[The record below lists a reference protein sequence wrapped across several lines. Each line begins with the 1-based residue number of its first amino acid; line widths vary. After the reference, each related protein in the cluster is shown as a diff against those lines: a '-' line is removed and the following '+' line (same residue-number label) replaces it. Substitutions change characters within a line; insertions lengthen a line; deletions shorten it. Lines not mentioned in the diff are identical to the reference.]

1 MIRPRSPAL
10 VWVAATVLL
19 LAVAWAPPVA
29 AQPGKEMVKRPNVL
43 LICVDDLKPLAG
55 CYGSPLIRTPNLD
68 RLAARGLLFERAY
81 CNQAV
86 CAPSRNALMTGLR
99 PQSIGIYDLGTN
111 FRLAVPQ
118 AVTLA
123 QYFKQHG
130 WRTEA
135 LGKIFHV
142 GHGNHEDPASWSVPH
157 WGPRGGPA
165 GGYVLP
171 ENRPSQPTREE
182 ARFTNVPEA
191 KAAQLPRGAPTE
203 CADVPDST
211 YADGRIADEAIRRL
225 QAAKERPEQPFFL
238 AVGFLKPHLPFVAPK
253 RYWDL
258 YDPKDLPMPRIKA
271 PPEGAPP
278 FAPTTWGEL
287 RQYSDIPA
295 TGPLDDAKARHL
307 IHGYYAATSYMDA
320 QLGRVL
326 DALDATG
333 LGANTIIV
341 LWGDHGWHLGDHG
354 MWCKHT
360 NYEQAAR
367 IPLIIVAPGAT
378 RPGTRTLALAET
390 VDLYPTLCELAGLP
404 VPEGLDGSSLC
415 GVLRDPGAP
424 GKKAVFHV
432 YPRGKLMGRAV
443 RTERHRLV
451 EWKAIGQPASTAVL
465 ELYDYQADPEETR
478 NLAASQPE
486 VAASLRSLLSGQ
498 PEAKPQVRPAGAA
511 KAAGQGRKVSAG
523 KPGRKPID
531 RAALFARRDKDGDGR
546 LTREEFLSGQP
557 DPDEAPK
564 RFVRFDTDGDGYL
577 SRDEFIRAGA
587 KAKPAGVRRPPG
599 AEKDGKP

>member
-1 MIRPRSPAL
+1 MIRQIAV
-10 VWVAATVLL
+10 VWLWLGATVL
-19 LAVAWAPPVA
+19 VA
-29 AQPGKEMVKRPNVL
+29 AGASSPARSGEPSKRPLHRPNVL

-55 CYGSPLIRTPNLD
+55 CYGSPLVRTPNLD

-86 CAPSRNALMTGLR
+86 CAPSRNALMIGLR

-111 FRLAVPQ
+111 FRLAVPD

-123 QYFKQHG
+123 QHFKLHG

-157 WGPRGGPA
+157 WGPKGGPA

-171 ENRPSQPTREE
+171 ENRTPQPTREE
-182 ARFTNVPEA
+182 ARFANAPEA
-191 KAAQLPRGAPTE
+191 KAAKLPRGAPTE

-225 QAAKERPEQPFFL
+225 QAARQRPDQPFFL

-253 RYWDL
+253 KYWDL
-258 YDPKDLPMPRIKA
+258 YDPLALPMPTVKT
-271 PPEGAPP
+271 PPTGAPP

-333 LGANTIIV
+333 LANNTIIV

-360 NYEQAAR
+360 NYEQATR
-367 IPLIIVAPGAT
+367 IPLIIVAPGVT
-378 RPGTRTLALAET
+378 RPGTRTLALAES

-404 VPEGLDGSSLC
+404 VPKGLDGSSLTA
-415 GVLRDPGAP
+415 VLRDPQAP

-432 YPRGKLMGRAV
+432 YPRGNLMGRAV
-443 RTERHRLV
+443 RTERYRLV
-451 EWKAIGQPASTAVL
+451 EWKAIAQPASTAVL
-465 ELYDYQADPEETR
+465 ELYDYQTDPEETR
-478 NLAASQPE
+478 NLSASQPD
-486 VAASLRSLLSGQ
+486 VAASLQALLAGQ
-498 PEAKPQVRPAGAA
+498 PEAKPQIRPKGRAKAGQPAGKSSVA
-511 KAAGQGRKVSAG
+511 KA
-523 KPGRKPID
+523 GRKPVD
-531 RAALFARRDKDGDGR
+531 RAALFARRDTNGDGR
-546 LTREEFLSGQP
+546 LSREEFLAGQP
-557 DPDEAPK
+557 DPSEAPK

-577 SRDEFIRAGA
+577 SRDEFIRAGSKPQPAAGGQSPAA
-587 KAKPAGVRRPPG
+587 KKPTNP
-599 AEKDGKP
+599 